1 MNMSNDFINDF
12 GLNDSSSSSLLATK
26 TPEPSPS
33 SSSEIN
39 AASKTSLNGSCES
52 NSSGTDSGSVLT
64 TTVEQNSVQSPTH
77 ANAQAR
83 SQPGLVSNSEL
94 LYDTNQVDKMATSFT
109 TIDFNETNSYCI
121 NETTYTNLSENTLNF
136 KKLFD
141 CFLDVKPKS
150 KLWIS
155 TDNSG
160 SITISVDNGIDIFG
174 ITDNFSMD
182 FSPFR
187 ATTRYLFGQN
197 RQKTYNVLKEH
208 FENYMKF
215 LTYILTL
222 LENNKTNFK
231 VQKCADDNKK
241 FIRTIVVGLYEIK
254 NTYEDYKEMQ
264 TLIDSIITT
273 FTDYEKMLDD
283 ISEKTLQQR
292 ADLRV
297 RSDSF

>member
-1 MNMSNDFINDF
+1 MSNDFINDF

-77 ANAQAR
+77 AHAQAQAR
-83 SQPGLVSNSEL
+83 SQPGLVSNSEP
-94 LYDTNQVDKMATSFT
+94 LYDTNQLDKMATSFT
-109 TIDFNETNSYCI
+109 TIDFNETNGYCI
-121 NETTYTNLSENTLNF
+121 NETTYTNLTENTLNF

-231 VQKCADDNKK
+231 VRKCADDNKK

-273 FTDYEKMLDD
+273 FTDYETMLRD